1 MVRLLHFSSPA
12 HSRHNFIFNYAS
24 LLHKIYTI
32 LCSTKYKLHKFPPQ
46 TTKDLRGKNVT
57 QYSSKQFHSIKIS
70 KKFAIY
76 YELMF
81 NHVKVR
87 DIAKK
92 RYDTY
97 IYNFLALFL
106 RKNHL

>member
-32 LCSTKYKLHKFPPQ
+32 LCSTKYKLHKFPPSKHQ
-46 TTKDLRGKNVT
+46 GFEGEIVT

-76 YELMF
+76 Y
-81 NHVKVR
+81 
-87 DIAKK
+87 
-92 RYDTY
+92 
-97 IYNFLALFL
+97 
-106 RKNHL
+106 